1 MKIVCIKQ
9 TILQLTT
16 NTEQTATSATTII
29 IDKPFLAHTGK
40 TVKLQSMQKLLELLK
55 RKKNTCS
62 IVTKIKGD

>member
-1 MKIVCIKQ
+1 MLCIKQ

-16 NTEQTATSATTII
+16 NKEQTATTII

-55 RKKNTCS
+55 R
-62 IVTKIKGD
+62 ILAP